1 MKYNFFIK
9 CTESFPQMVL
19 AIFGGLMPGIFD
31 FFIAN
36 KNFPKICFIELVKR
50 HPKNDFSF
58 FCVGVYVGEVPFS
71 TQLICFMNENGA
83 YGLERL
89 QRCSRYFALHEIL
102 TNRYF
107 RFENGIMFIDT
118 GRFYRGTYRG
128 LFDLCHF

>member
-1 MKYNFFIK
+1 M
-9 CTESFPQMVL
+9 
-19 AIFGGLMPGIFD
+19 
-31 FFIAN
+31 
-36 KNFPKICFIELVKR
+36 
-50 HPKNDFSF
+50 
-58 FCVGVYVGEVPFS
+58 GEVPVS
-71 TQLICFMNENGA
+71 TQLMCFMNENGS